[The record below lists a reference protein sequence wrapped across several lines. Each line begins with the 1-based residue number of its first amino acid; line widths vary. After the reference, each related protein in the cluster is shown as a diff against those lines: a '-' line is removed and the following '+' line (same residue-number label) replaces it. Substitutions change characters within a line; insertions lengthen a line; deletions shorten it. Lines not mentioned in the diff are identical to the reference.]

1 MLGLNDI
8 FFAVPGLTILT
19 FAVPGLADLTRA
31 VPGRVAQAEPSLV
44 CD

>member
-19 FAVPGLADLTRA
+19 FAVPGLADPTRA